1 MRQVSKHYFYV
12 IPVLLALVAALAVVF
27 LLPHPSMRSVYES
40 KFQIPLF
47 TGFLTMGGFLLSLK
61 TFIII
66 KMNEV
71 VYQSDAYVR
80 KSKKLH
86 ALDPN
91 FNPLSGLKNLNSFLL
106 FCVKWSLSASFLQP
120 SLGLLHNRYTTA
132 ICIGAAVG
140 AACLV
145 LSACFLIRAN
155 MTDLFTYWEDAHEDK
170 LNKLD

>member
-1 MRQVSKHYFYV
+1 MRQISKHYFYV
-12 IPVLLALVAALAVVF
+12 IPVLLALAAAMAVVY
-27 LLPHPSMRSVYES
+27 LLPYSSARTVYEN
-40 KFQIPLF
+40 KFQVPLF

-61 TFIII
+61 TFIVI
-66 KMNEV
+66 KMNEA
-71 VYQSDAYVR
+71 VYQSQAYLR
-80 KSKKLH
+80 QSKTLH
-86 ALDPN
+86 ALEPN

-155 MTDLFTYWEDAHEDK
+155 MAD
-170 LNKLD
+170 